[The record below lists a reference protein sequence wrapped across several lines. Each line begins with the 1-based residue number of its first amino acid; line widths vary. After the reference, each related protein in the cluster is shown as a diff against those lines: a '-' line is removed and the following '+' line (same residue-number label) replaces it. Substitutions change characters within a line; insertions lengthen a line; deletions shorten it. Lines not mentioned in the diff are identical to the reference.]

1 MIYDILI
8 SSPYLNLYNSIKI
21 CPVMVSGSFSGGV
34 VHPESSTAGISTA
47 VVKNA
52 FNFFWLKDLVPFFL

>member
-1 MIYDILI
+1 
-8 SSPYLNLYNSIKI
+8 
-21 CPVMVSGSFSGGV
+21 MVSGSFSGGV
-34 VHPESSTAGISTA
+34 VHPESKTAGISTA